1 MHEELRFTLE
11 LGVDAGKYGRRC
23 ALEVGQFDTS
33 IEARAFAD
41 AARGRLVH
49 RAEQDARDMGLGTDE
64 YDREPGD
71 ENLPIIGATINVY
84 TDSEGTVEDID
95 LY

>member
-1 MHEELRFTLE
+1 MNDELRFTLE
-11 LGVDAGKYGRRC
+11 LGIDAGKYGRRC
-23 ALEVGQFDTS
+23 ALEIGQFDTS
-33 IEARAFAD
+33 IAARAFAD
-41 AARGRLVH
+41 AMRGRLVH
-49 RAEQDARDMGLGTDE
+49 RAEQDARALGLNTDE

-84 TDSEGTVEDID
+84 TDAEGTVEDID